1 MTNPTP
7 PAPPTPEPASPQ
19 PQPQPPP
26 VAVVRPRRVS
36 TTWLIPVGALVL
48 VAALLFSHLVRE
60 RGPVITIRFND
71 AAGIQPGSEIIHRG
85 LAVGVVRGLRLTDD
99 MTGVLA
105 TAELAPHAA
114 SLASEGT
121 AFWIVRPELS
131 LDRVAGLET
140 LLGPQYIAVRP
151 APAGTP
157 RTARFEGLDT
167 PPAIAPPADG
177 SLRITLRAPRLG
189 SLVPG
194 SPVLY
199 REIPVGA
206 VRSAHLA
213 PDATGVIVIADIQ
226 PDYAPLVRDNSRF
239 WRSGGVG
246 VDFGLF
252 SGLSVRADSLSS
264 VINSAI
270 TFATPKRPGAPPS
283 DEAVFDLADTPDKD
297 WLEWSPAIQL
307 DQTPFKSGDP

>member
-1 MTNPTP
+1 MTEPLSNPSTDTSHK
-7 PAPPTPEPASPQ
+7 A
-19 PQPQPPP
+19 PP
-26 VAVVRPRRVS
+26 VAVVRPRRFS
-36 TTWLIPVGALVL
+36 ITWIIPIAALV
-48 VAALLFSHLVRE
+48 VVGVLLFLHLVRE
-60 RGPVITIRFND
+60 RGPAITIRFND
-71 AAGIQPGSEIIHRG
+71 AAGIQPGSEIVHRG
-85 LAVGVVRGLRLTDD
+85 LAVGVVRDLRLTDD

-114 SLASEGT
+114 SLAAEGT

-151 APAGTP
+151 APTGAP
-157 RTARFEGLDT
+157 RASSFDGLDT
-167 PPAIAPPADG
+167 PPAIAPLADG

-189 SLVPG
+189 SLAPG
-194 SPVLY
+194 SLVLY

-206 VRSAHLA
+206 VRSATLA
-213 PDATGVIVIADIQ
+213 PDATGVIIIADIE
-226 PDYAPLVRDNSRF
+226 PAYAALVRNNSRF

-270 TFATPKRPGAPPS
+270 TFATPKRPGAAPS
-283 DEAVFDLADTPDKD
+283 EQAFFDLADAPDKD
-297 WLEWSPAIQL
+297 WLEWAPAIDL
-307 DQTPFKSGDP
+307 SNTTNPTIRP